1 MLCRI
6 CCNRIR
12 QFGLTGKFWS
22 LEKLYDQH
30 ALCVRGVKKMYV
42 LENADK
48 VQEEAEQVVVSW
60 AIPQTKISV
69 RVQKLGF

>member
-1 MLCRI
+1 MINMLCVCMELKR
-6 CCNRIR
+6 C
-12 QFGLTGKFWS
+12 
-22 LEKLYDQH
+22 
-30 ALCVRGVKKMYV
+30 V

-60 AIPQTKISV
+60 VIPQTKISV